1 MWYVCQ
7 PGSDNTS
14 AKTQKMEF
22 QSYGNLM
29 NLPSLPVSETTFHT
43 QYQVTGNSLVW
54 VALCRGSLADQALL
68 SDCLLLIAG
77 DNHFGIMTTGQRQ
90 QGEWANGPRLLG
102 DATEGVSEALESCP
116 SRNQLNKYLP
126 PKEIQSRRE

>member
-1 MWYVCQ
+1 
-7 PGSDNTS
+7 
-14 AKTQKMEF
+14 
-22 QSYGNLM
+22 M

-77 DNHFGIMTTGQRQ
+77 NNHFGIMTTGQRQ
-90 QGEWANGPRLLG
+90 TIGSVGKW
-102 DATEGVSEALESCP
+102 
-116 SRNQLNKYLP
+116 
-126 PKEIQSRRE
+126 PKTTWRCHRGCV